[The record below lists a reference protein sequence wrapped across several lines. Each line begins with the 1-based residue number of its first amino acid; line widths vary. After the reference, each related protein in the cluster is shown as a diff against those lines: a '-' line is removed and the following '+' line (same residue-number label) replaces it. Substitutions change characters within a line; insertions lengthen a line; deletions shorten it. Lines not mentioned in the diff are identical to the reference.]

1 MNVLET
7 YAIGSS
13 KLTYDLI
20 EKILK
25 SNARLTLSVQARE
38 KIRLAA
44 IFWIARQKRVPNR
57 YMASRRALALCA
69 ISIYRPMNFL
79 PFRKIL

>member
-25 SNARLTLSVQARE
+25 SNARLTLSVQAHDFGPF
-38 KIRLAA
+38 AA
-44 IFWIARQKRVPNR
+44 AGFPV
-57 YMASRRALALCA
+57 S
-69 ISIYRPMNFL
+69 
-79 PFRKIL
+79 